1 MIVTSFDGKSM
12 MTAPPGSKLMPITI
26 QQGGTQTT
34 MSHGGQINIMPQHL
48 QKMSDKPHM
57 MMHQMMHAPAPQML
71 PPNSMLPPPQVQM
84 PPQQLMMAAPT
95 ISPSVPSAN
104 VPPPMPAVPAP
115 AAQKEE
121 TSAPADKETSAS
133 DQPME
138 VVEEKSES

>member
-95 ISPSVPSAN
+95 ISPSVPSAI

-121 TSAPADKETSAS
+121 PSAPADKETSAS

-138 VVEEKSES
+138 VVEEKSKF